1 MNRALVQIFR
11 KTMFGFLIT
20 GSAILVNAQ
29 ATSDVPSWAVSK
41 DVQKVS
47 NKSLFDDTELRDS
60 HIRAI
65 VVSPSWNT
73 SKGVNTIGRRSADV
87 GIGNVASTGI
97 PDIAISKG
105 VQRIRQKGLKT
116 EKKDDVFKTGEEI
129 TRND

>member
-1 MNRALVQIFR
+1 MGRALVQLFR

-29 ATSDVPSWAVSK
+29 ATSDVPAWAVSK

-47 NKSLFDDTELRDS
+47 NKSLFEDTALRDS
-60 HIRAI
+60 HIRAV

-73 SKGVNTIGRRSADV
+73 SKGVNIIGRRSTDV

-105 VQRIRQKGLKT
+105 VQRIRQKDLKP
-116 EKKDDVFKTGEEI
+116 ERKDNSFKKGEEI